1 MKFALPKGF
10 GRELIARAFMA
21 AATSLCAVSL
31 VLACLSLVGGDV
43 GQGLLLAGVAI
54 FAGWMASAIH
64 QFQSRL
70 SGIDEVIRQGRR
82 RVEQS
87 ELVLEEMRRL
97 ARTLRASSEEEKE
110 EDRTVH

>member
-10 GRELIARAFMA
+10 CRELVARIFIVA
-21 AATSLCAVSL
+21 AATLSAVSL
-31 VLACLSLVGGDV
+31 VLAATSLVGGDV
-43 GQGLLLAGVAI
+43 SQGLLLIGVAI

-64 QFQSRL
+64 QFQGRL
-70 SGIDEVIRQGRR
+70 LGIDEVIRQGRR

-97 ARTLRASSEEEKE
+97 ARTLRASAEEEKE

>member
-1 MKFALPKGF
+1 VKFALPRGF
-10 GRELIARAFMA
+10 GRDLIARAFMA
-21 AATSLCAVSL
+21 AAISLSVVSL
-31 VLACLSLVGGDV
+31 ALAAMSVLAGDV
-43 GQGLLLAGVAI
+43 SQGALLVGVAI
-54 FAGWMASAIH
+54 FAAWMASAIH